1 MRLKSYFAPS
11 VDEAIERA
19 RTELGPDAMLLNS
32 RKIAAEQAHLG
43 AYEVVFGITGETLQR
58 KPAPAPGGPRP
69 SAFAVGHAARSAAA
83 SAAAAP
89 AASVAPAASAA
100 PKTAPAPI
108 VLPVPAAPV
117 QAISPRVDL
126 AALTAA
132 PGAAPAKPGKRQ
144 ARKSATRA
152 KSSAEK
158 PAKPAP
164 ANSAKPVIADEL
176 AELRKQI
183 QAVQKSLVTTGSDTR
198 SAAEQ
203 AASEEEVFQQLVNF
217 DFSERV
223 AKRFVETARVGSGD
237 TSSTARLAGILVDE
251 INARF
256 DVSPRVGR
264 EGSDRRV
271 VMFVGPPGAGKT
283 TTIVKLAVK
292 LGIQRRIP
300 VQLVSLDTMRVGGS
314 EQLAEYARIIGVDF
328 RALYSTAALDEVL
341 RDCAGKKL
349 ILIDTP
355 GYAPAEMDE
364 AEENAYFLGRHPE
377 IEVQLVLPAS
387 LRASA
392 FDKFSERFAVFQPTK
407 LLFTHLDEVETFG
420 PLLEHAMKTKL
431 PVSYLTDGQTIPSDI
446 EEASKERLT
455 EGLFPGLAQ
464 QSVSAA

>member
-58 KPAPAPGGPRP
+58 KPAPAAGQRP
-69 SAFAVGHAARSAAA
+69 SAFTTSTAVRSAAA
-83 SAAAAP
+83 SASSAP
-89 AASVAPAASAA
+89 A
-100 PKTAPAPI
+100 TAPSQVAS
-108 VLPVPAAPV
+108 AAPV
-117 QAISPRVDL
+117 QAPVPVAPRPIPVAPAISPRLDME
-126 AALTAA
+126 AITAA
-132 PGAAPAKPGKRQ
+132 PGTQPKPSKRQ
-144 ARKSATRA
+144 ARKSAKAANKT
-152 KSSAEK
+152 SAEK
-158 PAKPAP
+158 PLKAAP
-164 ANSAKPVIADEL
+164 AAGAPKIADEL

-183 QAVQKSLVTTGSDTR
+183 QAVQNSLTTTGSDTR
-198 SAAEQ
+198 SAAER
-203 AASEEEVFQQLVNF
+203 AASEEEVYQQLVNF
-217 DFSERV
+217 DFSERI
-223 AKRFVETARVGSGD
+223 AKRFVETARNGSAD
-237 TSSTARLAGILVDE
+237 SSSTVRLARVLVDE

-256 DVSPRVGR
+256 DISPRVGR
-264 EGSDRRV
+264 EGSDRRI

-292 LGIQRRIP
+292 LGLQRRLP
-300 VQLVSLDTMRVGGS
+300 VQLISLDTMRVGGS

-341 RDCAGKKL
+341 RECGGKKL

-364 AEENAYFLGRHPE
+364 AEENAYYLGRHPE

-392 FDKFSERFAVFQPTK
+392 FEKFSERFSVFQPTK

-455 EGLFPGLAQ
+455 EGLFEGISS